1 MKKISLITAFA
12 LGSSTLAL
20 AAPSMTGKWSVHRSV
35 SGNEG
40 DSTCSFE
47 QKDKALTGNC
57 KSSDKEISV
66 TGTVDRS
73 QVTWKYDVDYSGT
86 SVTLIYT
93 GTLDDSGK
101 ITGTIDVQ
109 PYGVSGDFTA
119 TPLKDDNK

>member
-1 MKKISLITAFA
+1 M
-12 LGSSTLAL
+12 
-20 AAPSMTGKWSVHRSV
+20 
-35 SGNEG
+35 
-40 DSTCSFE
+40 
-47 QKDKALTGNC
+47 
-57 KSSDKEISV
+57 

-73 QVTWKYDVDYSGT
+73 QVSWKYDVDYSGT